1 MFFVKRYL
9 FGFIITCI
17 TSISLFF
24 SSIYFFEGL
33 IPTITGILAFIAIIG
48 YFPYNIKQDYNT
60 IKRCVINLNNVRK
73 GEMTKTD
80 FSLDFATKV
89 CDETGF
95 PEFVVHK
102 VIKKIAIK

>member
-9 FGFIITCI
+9 FGFIIICI

-33 IPTITGILAFIAIIG
+33 IPTITGILAFIAVIG

-60 IKRCVINLNNVRK
+60 IKSCVVNLNNVRK

-102 VIKKIAIK
+102 VIKKISIK